1 MLQSPG
7 RCCGPSLSPEGA
19 PRPGEGGG
27 GKPWVQSGPFPA
39 WPPRGPGGGASPG
52 GSQSVVMSRPRC
64 ARVGARAG
72 QRPCA
77 AGHRLGSSLEPP
89 AGQVG
94 EGLQPCGGWPC
105 RQRSRSAA
113 RIKTG
118 LWLPPWPH
126 SCLSPTHPVSL
137 PSVFPHIGSG
147 PQVMGKTCPSV
158 EFACGSGDGLCFSE
172 SPRTLSPA
180 WLQLWDLLLP
190 LQATLK
196 NKISIL
202 ENAGP
207 HPRRCLMA

>member
-1 MLQSPG
+1 MASAGSP
-7 RCCGPSLSPEGA
+7 CDAPE
-19 PRPGEGGG
+19 PGQVLWSQ
-27 GKPWVQSGPFPA
+27 PV
-39 WPPRGPGGGASPG
+39 PRGCTQAWGRWWGETLGSVRSLPGLASGG

-72 QRPCA
+72 QWPCA

-126 SCLSPTHPVSL
+126 SCLSPAHPVSL

-158 EFACGSGDGLCFSE
+158 EFACGSGMGSV
-172 SPRTLSPA
+172 SPSP
-180 WLQLWDLLLP
+180 L
-190 LQATLK
+190 
-196 NKISIL
+196 
-202 ENAGP
+202 GP
-207 HPRRCLMA
+207 SHQPGSSFGICCSPFRQH